1 MSISFSLPQEIEA
14 ELRHELGNLDEIA
27 RDAFLIENY
36 RAGRL
41 SVGDLAAALGFATK
55 YEAEEWLGQHGVT
68 WNYGISEFEADRQ
81 TLSSVLGTTA

>member
-27 RDAFLIENY
+27 RNAFLIENY
-36 RAGRL
+36 RGGRL

-55 YEAEEWLGQHGVT
+55 YEAEQWLGQHEVT
-68 WNYGISEFEADRQ
+68 WNYGISEFEADRS
-81 TLSSVLGTTA
+81 TLDTLLGPT